1 MSFDISGSYFYSFL
15 GDFVIKYQRLSER
28 SIFISFTTQKII
40 TYRPLSFAILPNTAI
55 CKAGIC
61 TFDWHMV
68 RLAHNTKNIHNL
80 ATKLRLK
87 YDQNTCDCVGY
98 NMDKLGCEELDIIA
112 AVMDGSLW

>member
-1 MSFDISGSYFYSFL
+1 
-15 GDFVIKYQRLSER
+15 
-28 SIFISFTTQKII
+28 
-40 TYRPLSFAILPNTAI
+40 
-55 CKAGIC
+55 
-61 TFDWHMV
+61 MV

-87 YDQNTCDCVGY
+87 YDQNTGDCVGY